1 MKDIAKHN
9 AAGIYMYKSAR
20 KNSRWIH
27 IPVYHLIS
35 KENEYISDERI
46 IDQFIGVIEKMAAYA
61 RKHNHIDFDASINFD
76 KNTQYIN
83 ANNSIYRDTERIYI
97 SIPRVECSSIET
109 CINRLYSVFALIYPY
124 NTLNLR
130 ELHNNPSIRYII
142 NKFSFPGLE

>member
-1 MKDIAKHN
+1 MKNIAKHN

-35 KENEYISDERI
+35 KENEYINDERI
-46 IDQFIGVIEKMAAYA
+46 MEQFIGVIEKMAAYA
-61 RKHNHIDFDASINFD
+61 RKHNHIDFDASINIE

-83 ANNSIYRDTERIYI
+83 ANNSIYHDTERIYI
-97 SIPRVECSSIET
+97 SIPRVECSSIEA

-142 NKFSFPGLE
+142 NEFYHPGLE